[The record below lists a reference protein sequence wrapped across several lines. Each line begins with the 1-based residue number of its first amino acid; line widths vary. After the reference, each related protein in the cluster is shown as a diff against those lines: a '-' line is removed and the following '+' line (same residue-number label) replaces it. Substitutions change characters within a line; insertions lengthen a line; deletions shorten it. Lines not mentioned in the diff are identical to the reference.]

1 MKAAFANQRTGAS
14 QGAILHPAMAMA
26 VVGGINEMVLQSIE
40 QGRAGELAEL
50 VAPAA
55 ALLRAAVVAQV

>member
-1 MKAAFANQRTGAS
+1 
-14 QGAILHPAMAMA
+14 MA

-40 QGRAGELAEL
+40 QGRAGQLQEL

-55 ALLRAAVVAQV
+55 SLLRAATSTDL